1 MRLSKTDILLSI
13 LIAWFAGTASA
24 ATTWNMATPYP
35 DANFHTQNDRW
46 FAKHVKDATD
56 GELVIRVHSN
66 GSLVKHTQIKQA
78 VQTGQVQVG
87 EIFMSIL
94 SNQNA
99 VFSADSVPFLA
110 TDYAQARSLWQAQE
124 PVIKKLLSQ
133 QGAHLLYSVPWPP
146 QGLYTDKPV
155 DSLADLKGI
164 KLRANNTEESKLA
177 SLIGATSTQV
187 EVPDVPQAFSTGIV
201 QAMIT
206 SPSTGVNTQAWDY
219 VKHFYTI
226 NAWIPKNM
234 VFVNEQALAALPASQ
249 RKAVLKW
256 AARAQARGWKQSQQ
270 VAKSK
275 IVTLKQ
281 HDVDVEKPSDK
292 LMSGFRK
299 AGQKL
304 TQEWLKRAGQQGRD
318 IVDSYQKSQ

>member
-1 MRLSKTDILLSI
+1 MRFSTAKILLSI
-13 LIAWFAGTASA
+13 MVTLAAATASA

-35 DANFHTQNDRW
+35 DANFHTQNDLW
-46 FAKHVKDATD
+46 FAKHVKEATN
-56 GELVIRVHSN
+56 GQLIIRVHSN
-66 GSLVKHTQIKQA
+66 GSLIKHSQIKQA
-78 VQTGQVQVG
+78 VQTGQVQIG

-99 VFSADSVPFLA
+99 VFAADSVPFLA
-110 TDYAQARSLWQAQE
+110 TNYAQARKLWQVQE
-124 PVIKKLLSQ
+124 PLVKKLLAE
-133 QGAHLLYSVPWPP
+133 QGAQLLYSVPWPP
-146 QGLYTDKPV
+146 QGLYTEKPV

-177 SLIGATSTQV
+177 RLIGATSTQV

-234 VFVNEQALAALPASQ
+234 VFVNKQALAALPESQ

-256 AARAQARGWKQSQQ
+256 AKKAQARGWKVSQK

-281 HDVDVEKPSDK
+281 HGIDVEKPSDK
-292 LMSGFRK
+292 LMSGFRNVGK
-299 AGQKL
+299 QL
-304 TQEWLKRAGQQGRD
+304 TQDWLNRAGQQGQD
-318 IVDSYQKSQ
+318 IVAAYKKLQ